1 MDMQSL
7 KKEAR
12 REYMREWRKKNPE
25 KLRAAQERYWTR
37 KAAEIAAKREKPP
50 ISGDSNEGTTN
61 GHLNKKG
68 RLQRL
73 FRVPQRGQQPN
84 PPGFLN
90 LHCVAI
96 SKTRYFKPNT
106 ASAAMNYLKQLAPK
120 PKALCRPQSNG

>member
-25 KLRAAQERYWTR
+25 KLRAVQERYWTR

-61 GHLNKKG
+61 D
-68 RLQRL
+68 
-73 FRVPQRGQQPN
+73 
-84 PPGFLN
+84 
-90 LHCVAI
+90 
-96 SKTRYFKPNT
+96 T
-106 ASAAMNYLKQLAPK
+106 
-120 PKALCRPQSNG
+120 